1 MALTPLAAGPIEQ
14 ALASNMNLPCV
25 LKGYLNEPHVLL
37 TGGILMVSLV
47 VAVVL
52 APLLLY
58 LYRRRIIQLMG
69 GVAPTKV
76 SALGLV
82 QPTLPD
88 ELESAGVTL
97 VPGDGSSDS
106 TESLENAG
114 RRRARQLAHAVM
126 KTVLLFAIITIATRL
141 AMNLPA
147 ANPRLSAVLNAVVWS
162 ATFFVWVLLMLG
174 MAWPIVLLGTADP
187 RFARWLLFVTVP
199 CFLLYLATG
208 FGPLSWHELSQQVPD
223 VVFILFMC
231 IGLGSRHM
239 RNVVPTL
246 MLAVFTIL
254 LIRLEL
260 AFVWYGIDACS
271 GHSPVL
277 SGAVK
282 VLVWLTIIP
291 SIWCAYRMLGALASA
306 YWSKRF
312 SDAQLQ
318 MLLWFVLMALPL
330 VTNVIFR
337 SAGPNAPLILAGIP
351 VAATAGAYYW
361 LLHHLPAPHR
371 PPVTL
376 LLLRVFGQ
384 SRREERLLDR
394 LAFHWRFVGP
404 VCMIGGPDLAKAYV
418 EPHEIAA
425 FLSRRLSGGF
435 IADAASLAR
444 RMREIDLEPDPDTRY
459 RVNEFFCAGEIWIAA
474 ARHLMQRCD
483 VVVIDLRQF
492 HAGRLGTA
500 TELEMLS
507 QLGALGKTIIIVG
520 EATDMDAM
528 REAIGAAHESPPLH
542 VLKEADRFKPY
553 EFFAKVVQVAERRVQ
568 C

>member
-1 MALTPLAAGPIEQ
+1 
-14 ALASNMNLPCV
+14 MNLPCV
-25 LKGYLNEPHVLL
+25 LKGYLNEPRVLHY
-37 TGGILMVSLV
+37 GFIMMISLI

-58 LYRRRIIQLMG
+58 LYRRRIIQLMD

-106 TESLENAG
+106 TESLETAG

-141 AMNLPA
+141 AMKLPA
-147 ANPRLSAVLNAVVWS
+147 ADPRLSAVQHAVVWS
-162 ATFFVWVLLMLG
+162 VTFFVWVLLMLG

-208 FGPLSWHELSQQVPD
+208 FGPLSWHELSQQMPS
-223 VVFILFMC
+223 VVFVLFMC
-231 IGLGSRHM
+231 IGLGSRHI

-246 MLAVFTIL
+246 MLAVFIIL
-254 LIRLEL
+254 LIRLEV
-260 AFVWYGIDACS
+260 AYVVVYGIEACS

-277 SGAVK
+277 SGADPMRLNVIK
-282 VLVWLTIIP
+282 VLAWLTIIP
-291 SIWCAYRMLGALASA
+291 SIWCAYWILGALASA

-312 SDAQLQ
+312 SEAQLQ

-351 VAATAGAYYW
+351 VAATAGAYCW

-394 LAFHWRFVGP
+394 LAFHWQFVGP
-404 VCMIGGPDLAKAYV
+404 VCMIGGPDLAKAYI

-435 IADAASLAR
+435 IVDAASLVR

-459 RVNEFFCAGEIWIAA
+459 RVNEFCCAGDIWIAA

-568 C
+568 G

>member
-1 MALTPLAAGPIEQ
+1 V
-14 ALASNMNLPCV
+14 NLPCV
-25 LKGYLNEPHVLL
+25 LKGYLNEPHVLYS
-37 TGGILMVSLV
+37 GQILMVSLV

-69 GVAPTKV
+69 GVAQTKV

-106 TESLENAG
+106 TESLETAG
-114 RRRARQLAHAVM
+114 RQRARQLAHVLM
-126 KTVLLFAIITIATRL
+126 KTVLVFAIITIATRL
-141 AMNLPA
+141 AMKLPA
-147 ANPRLSAVLNAVVWS
+147 VDPGLWPVLRAVVWS
-162 ATFFVWVLLMLG
+162 VTFFVWVLLMLG

-199 CFLLYLATG
+199 CFLLYLTG
-208 FGPLSWHELSQQVPD
+208 FGSHNWHELSQQVPS

-231 IGLGSRHM
+231 IGPGSRHM

-260 AFVWYGIDACS
+260 AFVWHGIDACS

-306 YWSKRF
+306 YRSKRF

-318 MLLWFVLMALPL
+318 MLLWFVLMALIV

-337 SAGPNAPLILAGIP
+337 SAGPSAPLILAGIP
-351 VAATAGAYYW
+351 VAATAGAYCW

-376 LLLRVFGQ
+376 LLLRVFGP

-394 LAFHWRFVGP
+394 LAFYWRFVGP

-459 RVNEFFCAGEIWIAA
+459 RVNEFFCAGEIWVAA

-492 HAGRLGTA
+492 HARRLGTA
-500 TELEMLS
+500 TELKMLS

-528 REAIGAAHESPPLH
+528 REAIGAAHESPPFH
-542 VLKEADRFKPY
+542 VLKDADMFKSY
-553 EFFAKVVQVAERRVQ
+553 EFFAKVVQVAKRRVQ
-568 C
+568 AVHDLGPPG

>member
-1 MALTPLAAGPIEQ
+1 MALTALAAGSIEQ
-14 ALASNMNLPCV
+14 ALASTMNLPCV
-25 LKGYLNEPHVLL
+25 LKAFLNKPHVLYSGFTL
-37 TGGILMVSLV
+37 IFSLI
-47 VAVVL
+47 VAVAL

-69 GVAPTKV
+69 GVAQTKV

-82 QPTLPD
+82 QPTLPE
-88 ELESAGVTL
+88 ELESAGATL

-106 TESLENAG
+106 TESLATAG
-114 RRRARQLAHAVM
+114 RQRARQLAHAVM
-126 KTVLLFAIITIATRL
+126 KTVLVFAIITIATRM
-141 AMNLPA
+141 AMKPPA
-147 ANPRLSAVLNAVVWS
+147 LDPRLWPVLRAVVWS
-162 ATFFVWVLLMLG
+162 VTFSVWVLLMLG
-174 MAWPIVLLGTADP
+174 MTWPIVLLGTADP
-187 RFARWLLFVTVP
+187 RFVRWLLFVTVP
-199 CFLLYLATG
+199 CFLIYLAIR
-208 FGPLSWHELSQQVPD
+208 GPFSWHELTQLPSE
-223 VVFILFMC
+223 VFILFMC

-246 MLAVFTIL
+246 MLAVLTIL
-254 LIRLEL
+254 LIWLEV
-260 AFVWYGIDACS
+260 AAVWQSIDECS

-282 VLVWLTIIP
+282 VLAWLTIIA
-291 SIWCAYRMLGALASA
+291 SIWPAYRMLGALASA

-337 SAGPNAPLILAGIP
+337 SAGPSAPLILAGIP
-351 VAATAGAYYW
+351 VAATAGAYYG

-394 LAFHWRFVGP
+394 LAFYWRFVGP

-418 EPHEIAA
+418 EPHEVAA

-520 EATDMDAM
+520 EATDMGAM
-528 REAIGAAHESPPLH
+528 REAIGAAHESPPLN
-542 VLKEADRFKPY
+542 VLKEADKFKSY

-568 C
+568 R

>member
-1 MALTPLAAGPIEQ
+1 
-14 ALASNMNLPCV
+14 MNLPCL
-25 LKGYLNEPHVLL
+25 LKGYLNEPRVLHY
-37 TGGILMVSLV
+37 GFILMYSLI

-69 GVAPTKV
+69 GVAQTKV

-88 ELESAGVTL
+88 ELESAGVML
-97 VPGDGSSDS
+97 VRKDGSSES
-106 TESLENAG
+106 AESLETAG
-114 RRRARQLAHAVM
+114 RQRAGQLTHAVM
-126 KTVLLFAIITIATRL
+126 LTVLVFAITTPATRL
-141 AMNLPA
+141 AVKLPPA
-147 ANPRLSAVLNAVVWS
+147 DPHLSAVLHMVVWS
-162 ATFFVWVLLMLG
+162 GTFFVLVLLMLG
-174 MAWPIVLLGTADP
+174 MAWPIVLLGTANP
-187 RFARWLLFVTVP
+187 RFARWFFFATVP
-199 CFLLYLATG
+199 CFLLYLALG
-208 FGPLSWHELSQQVPD
+208 FGGDELSQQVPSAA
-223 VVFILFMC
+223 FILLMC

-254 LIRLEL
+254 LIRLEVAYL
-260 AFVWYGIDACS
+260 VVYGIEPCWV
-271 GHSPVL
+271 HSPVL
-277 SGAVK
+277 SGGLNVIK
-282 VLVWLTIIP
+282 VLAWLTIIP

-306 YWSKRF
+306 YSSKRL

-318 MLLWFVLMALPL
+318 MLLWFVLLALPL
-330 VTNVIFR
+330 VTNVIFV
-337 SAGPNAPLILAGIP
+337 GPSTPSILAGIP
-351 VAATAGAYYW
+351 VAATAGAYSW

-474 ARHLMQRCD
+474 ARHLMQCCD

-492 HAGRLGTA
+492 RAGRLGTA

-520 EATDMDAM
+520 EATDMGAVK
-528 REAIGAAHESPPLH
+528 EAIGTAHESSPMH
-542 VLKEADRFKPY
+542 VLKDADMFKPH
-553 EFFAKVVQVAERRVQ
+553 EFFAKVVQVAKRRVQ
-568 C
+568 AVHDLGPPS